1 MIVFI
6 FLLLLSNIK
15 ILISTNIP
23 IDCVFK
29 TPFNNAIYNLSEIS
43 VANGGYQISSDKIKY
58 LFNICGIVD
67 LCPFNNSQS
76 CQINSNDNSDEF
88 TNFQTGNYNYGT
100 FEMTDE
106 INDPLTLKYR
116 TSISLKDKDYQFNNS
131 INQCSNRVSI
141 FKFKCIQE
149 SSYSNF
155 YKLYATTPPI
165 ENKSICSFTYN
176 IESPHSCIS
185 KGIYFP
191 TIIENNQQKQQQ
203 NEIIEFD
210 SGSEIKIFY
219 SFGNEI
225 IDENFEISF
234 YLKSKSNLKYF
245 KFGNENLKQIYN
257 PNSRT
262 ITFKLTIPKSLN
274 SLINLSN
281 DREGYLISVNTT
293 NKTLNDDDDDD
304 DDDVI
309 INEKNIIKK
318 VLFRI
323 PKPII
328 ETITQVDLYS
338 SSGISKVTI
347 SGNHFNIDLN
357 SNNGSSSSSG
367 GGDIKVI
374 LLNQNCPNVKLLS
387 DKKLTCDLN
396 VNYIRNSYLSST
408 ITYIRIGNVT
418 SDSLNNLFPF
428 LPSWKK
434 CPSKSWFNNNN
445 NNYQIN
451 GNNDCS
457 GNGNCDSS
465 LNCICNKGYTSYDCS
480 IKLES
485 ESTTT
490 TTTTTTNIIKPETND
505 FNSFKLT
512 LNKNNGYIISVSHI
526 RILNSLGFQSLT
538 IPITSLSNKNQI
550 KNENG
555 FEFSGTND
563 DNIFSKFSIKSNY
576 IYNQTTTTTTM
587 TNSFYD
593 YFGTNLPISNNSA
606 IVSLEIN
613 NLIQNSI
620 STTVAGGD
628 GNDMI
633 EFLFQIKSIDS
644 RKEIESEIVD
654 NGYIL
659 IREKDESNYLLF
671 TLANK
676 YKFSNSFELTNLVA
690 TSTLLENQQK
700 PIINNNTAFISIKI
714 PFKNISNSNSFE
726 IGSSFVLHSNTDSI
740 NRNSI
745 INDQDSSK
753 WKYYFIGACGVLG
766 IVILL
771 GSLIFIHQRN
781 KVERTIANINLAL
794 RKSSR
799 DVMVINPIQQQQ
811 QQQQQN
817 QQQQQQQNNNDDNNN
832 ESHERIY
839 LGENPMTSSIT
850 LSPDYNY
857 NDIID
862 NYRTTRNDS
871 SPPQPQQPMP
881 QSPPRYNTV
890 VDNPNNSI
898 PNIEIIPRP
907 RSPSTSVPSTSTT
920 STRDNIEIERNN
932 NLEITD
938 NPIQPKNE
946 EEEEELN
953 DRYNGMKFNTIK
965 VGEGCKTQ

>member
-15 ILISTNIP
+15 LSISTYIP

-43 VANGGYQISSDKIKY
+43 VANGGYQISYDKTKY
-58 LFNICGIVD
+58 LFNICGIID

-76 CQINSNDNSDEF
+76 CQINSDDNSDEF
-88 TNFQTGNYNYGT
+88 TNFQIGNYNYGT
-100 FEMTDE
+100 FEMTNE
-106 INDPLTLKYR
+106 INDPLILKYR
-116 TSISLKDKDYQFNNS
+116 TSISLEDKDYQFNNS
-131 INQCSNRVSI
+131 INQCSNRESI
-141 FKFKCIQE
+141 FKFKCIE
-149 SSYSNF
+149 ATSSSSF
-155 YKLYATTPPI
+155 YKLYVSQPI
-165 ENKSICSFTYN
+165 ENESTCSFTFN
-176 IESPHSCIS
+176 IESPFSCIS

-191 TIIENNQQKQQQ
+191 TIIENNQQQQ
-203 NEIIEFD
+203 NEIIELD
-210 SGSEIKIFY
+210 GGNEIKIFY

-257 PNSRT
+257 SNSRS

-274 SLINLSN
+274 SLINLLN

-293 NKTLNDDDDDD
+293 DKTTNNNNNNNDD
-304 DDDVI
+304 I
-309 INEKNIIKK
+309 IDEKNIIKK

-323 PKPII
+323 PKPTI

-338 SSGISKVTI
+338 SSGVSKVTI
-347 SGNHFNIDLN
+347 SGNHFNMDLN
-357 SNNGSSSSSG
+357 GN
-367 GGDIKVI
+367 DIKVI
-374 LLNQNCPNVKLLS
+374 LLNQNCPNVKLIS
-387 DKKLTCDLN
+387 DKKLICDLN

-408 ITYIRIGNVT
+408 LTYIRIGNVT

-445 NNYQIN
+445 NNNNNNYQLN

-457 GNGNCDSS
+457 GNGICDSS

-480 IKLES
+480 IKFVDLES
-485 ESTTT
+485 T
-490 TTTTTTNIIKPETND
+490 IIKPETND
-505 FNSFKLT
+505 FNSFKLA

-576 IYNQTTTTTTM
+576 IYNQTMTTTT

-593 YFGTNLPISNNSA
+593 YYGTNLPISNNSA
-606 IVSLEIN
+606 IISLEIN
-613 NLIQNSI
+613 NLIKSLM
-620 STTVAGGD
+620 STTVGGD

-745 INDQDSSK
+745 TNDQDSSK

-799 DVMVINPIQQQQ
+799 DVMVINPLQQQQ
-811 QQQQQN
+811 QPNQQQQN
-817 QQQQQQQNNNDDNNN
+817 QHNNNDNNNNNKNN

-862 NYRTTRNDS
+862 SYRTTRNDS
-871 SPPQPQQPMP
+871 PSPSQPMP

-890 VDNPNNSI
+890 VDNPNNSM
-898 PNIEIIPRP
+898 PNIEIVSKP
-907 RSPSTSVPSTSTT
+907 RSHSTSVPSTSTT

-932 NLEITD
+932 NNNLEIKD
-938 NPIQPKNE
+938 NQMQTKNE
-946 EEEEELN
+946 EEQEEELD
-953 DRYNGMKFNTIK
+953 DRHNGMKFNTIK